1 MQNANDS
8 VLLGCFPPM
17 SRRGCTVAIHSKSLD
32 LVAAAPQFWVSK
44 SSKREFSR
52 RFNPDERGF
61 VVGLLW
67 TCLSQHF
74 ISHRLCCFVL
84 QASHYAPGGIERCNN
99 TFAEFIID
107 IYNLKCNIPR
117 QRGGLAQLVERP
129 LRIVQQICGRSLVRF
144 LHSPLVF
151 VEITLFCL
159 CLKAKLFCTFG
170 AL

>member
-8 VLLGCFPPM
+8 VLLGCFPSM

-74 ISHRLCCFVL
+74 ISHRLCCFCVAGVAL
-84 QASHYAPGGIERCNN
+84 CSWWRNN